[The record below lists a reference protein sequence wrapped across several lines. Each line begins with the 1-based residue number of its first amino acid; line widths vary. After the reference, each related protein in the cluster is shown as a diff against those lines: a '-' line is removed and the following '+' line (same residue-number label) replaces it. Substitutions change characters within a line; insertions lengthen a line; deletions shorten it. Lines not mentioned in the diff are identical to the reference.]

1 MFAKV
6 FGEPE
11 TYSVNQPSNA
21 YLSDLLSAPHFIAMC
36 ATNDDGVVGGLVA
49 YQLDKFEKDRREIYI
64 YDLGVDEAFRRRGIA
79 TALIDALRAEAIRRN
94 AYVIFVQADL
104 EDGPAI
110 AFYEALGSTRQ
121 SVFHF
126 DIAVE

>member
-1 MFAKV
+1 
-6 FGEPE
+6 
-11 TYSVNQPSNA
+11 
-21 YLSDLLSAPHFIAMC
+21 
-36 ATNDDGVVGGLVA
+36 
-49 YQLDKFEKDRREIYI
+49 
-64 YDLGVDEAFRRRGIA
+64 
-79 TALIDALRAEAIRRN
+79 LIDALRAEAIRRN

-126 DIAVE
+126 DIAIE

>member
-1 MFAKV
+1 MNWTVQVRRLHSADVTLMRELLAMFAKV

-49 YQLDKFEKDRREIYI
+49 YQLDKFEKDRREI
-64 YDLGVDEAFRRRGIA
+64 
-79 TALIDALRAEAIRRN
+79 
-94 AYVIFVQADL
+94 
-104 EDGPAI
+104 
-110 AFYEALGSTRQ
+110 
-121 SVFHF
+121 
-126 DIAVE
+126 